1 MSTDDNTKEI
11 TTHSS
16 EHVPLTDYTVIQ
28 ETLTGTVKWF
38 NNKAGFGFITVCEE
52 GEYKDKDIFIHYS
65 SIRVSNLQYKYLVQ
79 GEYVDFT
86 LVKAN
91 SDTHEF
97 QAMNVSGVKGG
108 PIMCETR
115 RTMVHTPGSGGPGY
129 NITTVNRRNTMRDS
143 KAYTSFPT
151 SPPTVPFATVLR
163 TSALGSTGPTDEVR
177 NQRQTASALSSDDL
191 RSNFVGS
198 PEKAPVGPDARN
210 VRRPG
215 NRESNPRR
223 QSVVGRPI
231 IDREPRTP
239 RAPQPKPNREPSVA
253 MNGDDLLGFTKVTK
267 KRSNKSNAPK
277 PTIV

>member
-1 MSTDDNTKEI
+1 MSTDDHCDSSDTKLRHDVSD
-11 TTHSS
+11 TRLRHDVSD
-16 EHVPLTDYTVIQ
+16 HVPLTDYTVIQ

-52 GEYKDKDIFIHYS
+52 GEYKEKDIFIHYS

-115 RTMVHTPGSGGPGY
+115 RTMVQTPGNSGFSIP
-129 NITTVNRRNTMRDS
+129 TVNRRNMRD
-143 KAYTSFPT
+143 TT
-151 SPPTVPFATVLR
+151 
-163 TSALGSTGPTDEVR
+163 GSMDEVHNRRQIQTGQEPKVSHR
-177 NQRQTASALSSDDL
+177 NQISHNSS
-191 RSNFVGS
+191 
-198 PEKAPVGPDARN
+198 K
-210 VRRPG
+210 
-215 NRESNPRR
+215 NPRADI
-223 QSVVGRPI
+223 QPRPPRREPRPV
-231 IDREPRTP
+231 IDREPKTP
-239 RAPQPKPNREPSVA
+239 REPSST

-267 KRSNKSNAPK
+267 KRANKSNTHIPK
-277 PTIV
+277 PPKPSVP

>member
-1 MSTDDNTKEI
+1 MSTEDHHE
-11 TTHSS
+11 SS
-16 EHVPLTDYTVIQ
+16 ATSVPSDQTYVNASRSRPGTEGPLRELVVLGSRSDFVASNLEVASRLPRDRRSLCEGRMPSDHVPLTDYTVIH

-115 RTMVHTPGSGGPGY
+115 RTMVQTPGIIP
-129 NITTVNRRNTMRDS
+129 TTVNRRNTMRSENEADIQQQR
-143 KAYTSFPT
+143 PT
-151 SPPTVPFATVLR
+151 R
-163 TSALGSTGPTDEVR
+163 R
-177 NQRQTASALSSDDL
+177 NFRDNA
-191 RSNFVGS
+191 
-198 PEKAPVGPDARN
+198 
-210 VRRPG
+210 
-215 NRESNPRR
+215 PRR
-223 QSVVGRPI
+223 EPRPI
-231 IDREPRTP
+231 IDRTPRTP
-239 RAPQPKPNREPSVA
+239 RTTGTPHEPSTS

-267 KRSNKSNAPK
+267 KRKGASVPSSLQSNNSSSK
-277 PTIV
+277 PSVP

>member
-1 MSTDDNTKEI
+1 MYTGNPQSSALLIPNMSTDDHTK
-11 TTHSS
+11 

-38 NNKAGFGFITVCEE
+38 NNKAGFGFITVCED

-115 RTMVHTPGSGGPGY
+115 RTMVHTPGGGGPGY
-129 NITTVNRRNTMRDS
+129 NITTRTISR
-143 KAYTSFPT
+143 TSRTDPT
-151 SPPTVPFATVLR
+151 SR
-163 TSALGSTGPTDEVR
+163 TSRTDPI
-177 NQRQTASALSSDDL
+177 DL
-191 RSNFVGS
+191 
-198 PEKAPVGPDARN
+198 RN
-210 VRRPG
+210 VRRPEG
-215 NRESNPRR
+215 REPNTRR
-223 QSVVGRPI
+223 KSVAGRPI
-231 IDREPRTP
+231 IDRDPRTP
-239 RAPQPKPNREPSVA
+239 RVPSAA

-267 KRSNKSNAPK
+267 KRSNKSDVPK
-277 PTIV
+277 PTIG